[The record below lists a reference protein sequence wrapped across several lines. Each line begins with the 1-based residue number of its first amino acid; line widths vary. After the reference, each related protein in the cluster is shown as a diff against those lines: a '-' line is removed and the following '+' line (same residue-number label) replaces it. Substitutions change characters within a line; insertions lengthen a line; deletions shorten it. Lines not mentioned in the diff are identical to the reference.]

1 MALPFILAGAA
12 VAAGVFGVKK
22 GLDAKSDL
30 DDAERYSRY
39 AKEEGEEANDK
50 LERQKNSTNSSLET
64 YGETKKKAIEKIN
77 EFDSLIFYPN
87 GESRGNQI
95 KAGKKFA
102 EKHPKIIITREE
114 EIEILKELN
123 ILDKGLSYDDS
134 IKKINAHNIEMN
146 KLEGALQSL
155 AGGSL
160 AGLAAGGGAWLGVSS
175 LGAASTGAAIS
186 GLSGAAATNATLAWL
201 GGGSLASGG
210 LGIAGG
216 TAVLGGLVAG
226 PLLAIGGAVIASKA
240 AETKDAAYEEL
251 SRVRGAIKKLE
262 IVISKLESIETYT
275 DLCNSVLNSIT
286 SHFKWNTLEDLLELA
301 ERNVTFKELN
311 RKERQLVYVAYE
323 ITYLL
328 WDFINEP
335 TINEDGDDALPYDE
349 RNAVHK
355 AYLMQC
361 KGKIEDV
368 LINP

>member
-39 AKEEGEEANDK
+39 AKKEGEEANNQ
-50 LERQKNSTNSSLET
+50 LENQKNSTNSSLER
-64 YGETKKKAIEKIN
+64 YGKTKKKAIAKIN
-77 EFDSLIFYPN
+77 EFDSLIFYPD

-226 PLLAIGGAVIASKA
+226 PLLAIGGAVMASKA

-251 SRVRGAIKKLE
+251 SRVRSAIKKLE
-262 IVISKLESIETYT
+262 IVVSK
-275 DLCNSVLNSIT
+275 LNSIEMYT
-286 SHFKWNTLEDLLELA
+286 EECNRALQTILLAFEIHTLKDLRKLA

-311 RKERQLVYVAYE
+311 PEERKLVYVAYE
-323 ITYLL
+323 VNYLL
-328 WDFINEP
+328 WDFITEP
-335 TINEDGDDALPYDE
+335 TINEAGDDALFYSERKALEKAHKMCDE
-349 RNAVHK
+349 DKIHAVF
-355 AYLMQC
+355 
-361 KGKIEDV
+361 
-368 LINP
+368 